1 MVCPKC
7 QAESGDAF
15 CPNCGSDLQ
24 IYRQVES
31 LQQEVSEL
39 RALLSDL
46 RSTSA
51 KNSTGP
57 AVSDIE
63 PTPPPIPLPPP
74 LPARPIQAWRESVNS
89 PAGNKD
95 TPPPCSVEVT
105 LGQRWFLGI
114 GVFVLLLAIGFF
126 LKYAFDEQWIR
137 PPVQITF
144 GLLVGIFLIGGGEIC
159 RRRKWVGLDIS
170 FAALGLGALYLSVYA
185 ANQIYRLLPD
195 GLTIF
200 VVLLVS
206 TVGLLISFLWD
217 SRVLAVLSF
226 LGGYLSPLLF
236 HSDELGNWV
245 FFGYLS
251 ALNIA
256 TTLLAYVK
264 RWSSLSWI
272 GAILSWI
279 AFQVWSSTHPTA
291 DQWGYAFCFTQ
302 LSLFL
307 YSIFPF
313 LQIRSSIG
321 GWRLTGIFI
330 ALINGWLCVWK
341 SAELLQ
347 YDKNP
352 LAIVTLAYSIVALSL
367 ALVFWRRLE
376 GAPLAAAGSYGPAV
390 TWLIAQGLI
399 YLLVTWAVI
408 LSNKWSILFWAAQ
421 VVVTYWIAA
430 KAKDRVLLNGT
441 IILGVIVTFRF
452 LFFEVDIL
460 GFSLANERFADDLFS
475 RWFIGMFVIACL
487 LAVWWLASRGLVN
500 GVHSGLARWFEI
512 IGLMS
517 LFGFLNA
524 ELERLS
530 WEWRFPVT
538 LAAFSI
544 LWTLFAASL
553 LVIGFLWKRKFY
565 RICAIVLLFVTI
577 GKVLLFDTA
586 EVSAPYRIL
595 SCAVLGGILVAL
607 SALYYR
613 FATRL
618 LSVQPDPS
626 AVRK

>member
-7 QAESGDAF
+7 QVESGDAF

-24 IYRQVES
+24 IYRQVEN

-46 RSTSA
+46 QSSSV

-63 PTPPPIPLPPP
+63 PPPPPIPLPPP

-95 TPPPCSVEVT
+95 TPPPRSAEVT

-159 RRRKWVGLDIS
+159 RRRKWAGLDIS

-195 GLTIF
+195 GLAIF

-279 AFQVWSSTHPTA
+279 AFQVWSSTHPPA

-313 LQIRSSIG
+313 LQIRSSIS

-352 LAIVTLAYSIVALSL
+352 LAIVTLAYSVVALSL
-367 ALVFWRRLE
+367 ALVFWRRSE

-408 LSNKWSILFWAAQ
+408 LSNKWTIVFWAAQ

-565 RICAIVLLFVTI
+565 RICAIVLLFITI

>member
-7 QAESGDAF
+7 QTESNAAF
-15 CPNCGSDLQ
+15 CPNCGLDLQ
-24 IYRQVES
+24 IHREVEN
-31 LQQEVSEL
+31 LQKEISEL
-39 RALLSDL
+39 RGLMSNL
-46 RSTSA
+46 RASSPL
-51 KNSTGP
+51 NSIDP
-57 AVSDIE
+57 DVPKIE
-63 PTPPPIPLPPP
+63 PTPPPVPAPPP
-74 LPARPIQAWRESVNS
+74 LPTRSIEAWRSATS
-89 PAGNKD
+89 PLGNKD
-95 TPPPCSVEVT
+95 APRSAEVT
-105 LGQRWFLGI
+105 LGQRWFLGV

-144 GLLVGIFLIGGGEIC
+144 GMLLGILLIGGGEIC
-159 RRRKWVGLDIS
+159 RRRKWAGLDIS

-185 ANQIYRLLPD
+185 ANQIYRLVPD

-200 VVLLVS
+200 VVLTIS
-206 TVGLLISFLWD
+206 AVGLLISFLWN
-217 SRVLAVLSF
+217 SRILGVLSF
-226 LGGYLSPLLF
+226 LAGYLSPLLF
-236 HSDELGNWV
+236 HSDEVGNWV

-279 AFQVWSSTHPTA
+279 AFQAWSSTHPIA
-291 DQWGYAFCFTQ
+291 DQWGCAFCFTQ
-302 LSLFL
+302 LSFFL

-313 LQIRSSIG
+313 LRLRSSID
-321 GWRLTGIFI
+321 GWRIIGIFI
-330 ALINGWLCVWK
+330 ALVNGWLCVWK

-352 LAIVTLAYSIVALSL
+352 LSIVTLAYAVVALSL
-367 ALVFWRRLE
+367 ALAFWHRSE
-376 GAPLAAAGSYGPAV
+376 DAPVAAPSSYGPAI
-390 TWLIAQGLI
+390 TWLVAQGLI
-399 YLLVTWAVI
+399 YLLLTWAVI
-408 LSNKWSILFWAAQ
+408 LSNKWTIVFWAVQLVA
-421 VVVTYWIAA
+421 TYWIAA
-430 KAKDRVLLNGT
+430 KARDRVLLNGT
-441 IILGVIVTFRF
+441 AILGVIVTFRF
-452 LFFEVDIL
+452 LFVDVDIL
-460 GFSLANERFADDLFS
+460 GSAFANQRFVDGLFS
-475 RWFIGMFVIACL
+475 RWLIGLFVVACL

-500 GVHSGLARWFEI
+500 GAHPGLARWFEI
-512 IGLMS
+512 IGLIS
-517 LFGFLNA
+517 LFGFFNA

-530 WEWRFPVT
+530 WEWRSPVT

-553 LVIGFLWKRKFY
+553 LIIGFWWKRKFY
-565 RICAIVLLFVTI
+565 RMCGILLLFITL

-595 SCAVLGGILVAL
+595 SCAVLGAILVAL

-613 FATRL
+613 FAARL
-618 LSVQPDPS
+618 LSVQPPDSS
-626 AVRK
+626 AGK

>member
-24 IYRQVES
+24 IYRQVEN
-31 LQQEVSEL
+31 LQQEASEL
-39 RALLSDL
+39 RALLRDL
-46 RSTSA
+46 RSSQA

-57 AVSDIE
+57 AVSNIE
-63 PTPPPIPLPPP
+63 PTPPPIPMPPT

-89 PAGNKD
+89 PAGEKD
-95 TPPPCSVEVT
+95 IPPPRSAEVT

-159 RRRKWVGLDIS
+159 HRRKWAGLDIS

-236 HSDELGNWV
+236 HSNELGNWV

-291 DQWGYAFCFTQ
+291 DQWEYAFCFTQ

-313 LQIRSSIG
+313 LRIRSSIG

-352 LAIVTLAYSIVALSL
+352 LAIVTLAYSVVALSL
-367 ALVFWRRLE
+367 ALVFWRRSE

-408 LSNKWSILFWAAQ
+408 LSNKWTILFWAAQ

-460 GFSLANERFADDLFS
+460 GFSLANERFVDDLFS

-500 GVHSGLARWFEI
+500 GIHSGLARWFEI

-544 LWTLFAASL
+544 LWTLFATSL

-565 RICAIVLLFVTI
+565 RICAIVLLFITI

-618 LSVQPDPS
+618 LVQPNPS
-626 AVRK
+626 TVRK

>member
-7 QAESGDAF
+7 QAESSDAF

-24 IYRQVES
+24 IHREVET
-31 LQQEVSEL
+31 LQKEISQL
-39 RALLSDL
+39 RGLLNDL
-46 RSTSA
+46 RSSSIQ
-51 KNSTGP
+51 NSVRP
-57 AVSDIE
+57 EVRKLE
-63 PTPPPIPLPPP
+63 PTPPPLPTRSVQA
-74 LPARPIQAWRESVNS
+74 LPESVAS
-89 PAGNKD
+89 PAGN
-95 TPPPCSVEVT
+95 TPPSRSAEVT

-159 RRRKWVGLDIS
+159 RRRKWAGLDIG

-195 GLTIF
+195 GLTMF

-256 TTLLAYVK
+256 TALLAYLK
-264 RWSSLSWI
+264 RWPSLSSL
-272 GAILSWI
+272 GAVLSWT
-279 AFQVWSSTHPTA
+279 AFQVWSSTHATA

-313 LQIRSSIG
+313 LRIHSSTG
-321 GWRLTGIFI
+321 GWRFTLIFI
-330 ALINGWLCVWK
+330 ALSNGWLCVWK
-341 SAELLQ
+341 SAELLH

-352 LAIVTLAYSIVALSL
+352 LSIVTLAYSIVALSL
-367 ALVFWRRLE
+367 ALVFWRRSEGVPL
-376 GAPLAAAGSYGPAV
+376 GAPSSGGPAV

-408 LSNKWSILFWAAQ
+408 LSSRWTILFWAAQ
-421 VVVTYWIAA
+421 VVATYWIAA
-430 KAKDRVLLNGT
+430 KGKDRVLLNGT
-441 IILGVIVTFRF
+441 IILGLIVTFRF
-452 LFFEVDIL
+452 LFVDVDIL
-460 GFSLANERFADDLFS
+460 GSSLADQRFADDLFF
-475 RWFIGMFVIACL
+475 RWFIGSFVIACFL
-487 LAVWWLASRGLVN
+487 VVWWLASHGMVS
-500 GVHSGLARWFEI
+500 GVHPRVARWFEI
-512 IGLMS
+512 IGLIS
-517 LFGFLNA
+517 LFGFFNT
-524 ELERLS
+524 ELARLS

-553 LVIGFLWKRKFY
+553 LVIGFLWNRKFY
-565 RICAIVLLFVTI
+565 RMCAIVLLFITI

-613 FATRL
+613 FAARL

>member
-500 GVHSGLARWFEI
+500 GVHSGVARWFEI

>member
-272 GAILSWI
+272 GVILSWI

-500 GVHSGLARWFEI
+500 GVHSGVARWFEI

>member
-24 IYRQVES
+24 IYRQVEN

-46 RSTSA
+46 RSSQA

-57 AVSDIE
+57 AVSNIE

-95 TPPPCSVEVT
+95 TPPPRSAEVT

-159 RRRKWVGLDIS
+159 HRRKWAGLDIS

-256 TTLLAYVK
+256 TTLLACVK

-313 LQIRSSIG
+313 LQIRSSIS

-352 LAIVTLAYSIVALSL
+352 LAIVTLAYSVVALSL
-367 ALVFWRRLE
+367 ALVFWRRSE

-408 LSNKWSILFWAAQ
+408 LSNKWTIVFWAAQ

-460 GFSLANERFADDLFS
+460 GFSLANERFVDDLFS

-500 GVHSGLARWFEI
+500 GAHSGLARWFEI

-565 RICAIVLLFVTI
+565 RICAIVLLFITI

-618 LSVQPDPS
+618 LVQPDPS
-626 AVRK
+626 TVRK

>member
-24 IYRQVES
+24 IYRQVEN

-46 RSTSA
+46 RSSQA

-57 AVSDIE
+57 AVSNIE
-63 PTPPPIPLPPP
+63 PTPPPIPMPPT

-89 PAGNKD
+89 PAGEKD
-95 TPPPCSVEVT
+95 IPPPRSAEVT

-159 RRRKWVGLDIS
+159 HRRKWAGLDIS

-236 HSDELGNWV
+236 HSNELGNWV

-291 DQWGYAFCFTQ
+291 DQWEYAFCFTQ

-313 LQIRSSIG
+313 LRIRSSIG

-352 LAIVTLAYSIVALSL
+352 LAIVTLAYSVVALSL
-367 ALVFWRRLE
+367 ALVFWRRSE

-408 LSNKWSILFWAAQ
+408 LSNKWTILFWAAQ

-460 GFSLANERFADDLFS
+460 GFSLANERFVDDLFS

-500 GVHSGLARWFEI
+500 GAHSGLARWFEI

-565 RICAIVLLFVTI
+565 RICAIVLLFITI

-618 LSVQPDPS
+618 LVQPDPS
-626 AVRK
+626 IVRK

>member
-15 CPNCGSDLQ
+15 CPNCGLDLQ
-24 IYRQVES
+24 IHRQVEN
-31 LQQEVSEL
+31 LQKEISQL
-39 RALLSDL
+39 RGILSDL
-46 RSTSA
+46 RSSLIQ
-51 KNSTGP
+51 NSVRP
-57 AVSDIE
+57 DVPKLE
-63 PTPPPIPLPPP
+63 PTPPPLPTRSVQA
-74 LPARPIQAWRESVNS
+74 LPESVGS
-89 PAGNKD
+89 PAGN
-95 TPPPCSVEVT
+95 TPPSRSAEVT

-159 RRRKWVGLDIS
+159 RRRKWAGLDIS

-185 ANQIYRLLPD
+185 ANQVYRLLPD

-256 TTLLAYVK
+256 TALLAYVK
-264 RWSSLSWI
+264 RWSSLSSI
-272 GAILSWI
+272 GAVLSWI

-313 LQIRSSIG
+313 LRIHSSTG
-321 GWRLTGIFI
+321 GWRFTLIFI
-330 ALINGWLCVWK
+330 ALFNGWLCVWK
-341 SAELLQ
+341 SAELLH

-352 LAIVTLAYSIVALSL
+352 LSIVTLAYSVVALSL
-367 ALVFWRRLE
+367 ALVFWRRSE
-376 GAPLAAAGSYGPAV
+376 GAPLAAPSSYGPGV
-390 TWLIAQGLI
+390 TWLTAQGLI
-399 YLLVTWAVI
+399 YLLMTWAVI
-408 LSNKWSILFWAAQ
+408 LSSKWTILFWAAQ
-421 VVVTYWIAA
+421 VVATYWIAA

-441 IILGVIVTFRF
+441 IILGLIVTFRF
-452 LFFEVDIL
+452 LFVDVDIL
-460 GFSLANERFADDLFS
+460 GFSSADERFVDDLFF
-475 RWFIGMFVIACL
+475 RWFIGLFVIACF
-487 LAVWWLASRGLVN
+487 LAVWWLASHGMVN
-500 GVHSGLARWFEI
+500 GVHPRLARWFEI
-512 IGLMS
+512 IGLIS
-517 LFGFLNA
+517 LFGFLNTEVA
-524 ELERLS
+524 RLS

-553 LVIGFLWKRKFY
+553 LVIGFFWKRKFY
-565 RICAIVLLFVTI
+565 RMCAIVLLFITI

>member
-7 QAESGDAF
+7 QAESGDPF

-24 IYRQVES
+24 IHREVEK
-31 LQQEVSEL
+31 LQKEISQL
-39 RALLSDL
+39 RGLLNDL
-46 RSTSA
+46 RSSLIQ
-51 KNSTGP
+51 NS
-57 AVSDIE
+57 VSPDVPKLE
-63 PTPPPIPLPPP
+63 PTPPPLPTRSVQA
-74 LPARPIQAWRESVNS
+74 LPESVAS
-89 PAGNKD
+89 PAGNS
-95 TPPPCSVEVT
+95 PPSRSAEVT

-159 RRRKWVGLDIS
+159 HRRKRGGVGIS
-170 FAALGLGALYLSVYA
+170 FASLGLGALYLSVYA

-200 VVLLVS
+200 GVLLVS
-206 TVGLLISFLWD
+206 TVGLLIFFFWD

-352 LAIVTLAYSIVALSL
+352 LAIVTLPYSIVALSPAL
-367 ALVFWRRLE
+367 AFWRRSE

-421 VVVTYWIAA
+421 VVVTYCIAA

>member
-7 QAESGDAF
+7 QTESGAAF
-15 CPNCGSDLQ
+15 CPNCGLDLQVHRQVENLQKEISELRGHLSDLQ
-24 IYRQVES
+24 SV
-31 LQQEVSEL
+31 L
-39 RALLSDL
+39 
-46 RSTSA
+46 
-51 KNSTGP
+51 NSIGP
-57 AVSDIE
+57 HVPKIE
-63 PTPPPIPLPPP
+63 PSPPP
-74 LPARPIQAWRESVNS
+74 LPAPPSLPTRSIEAWQSATP
-89 PAGNKD
+89 PAGSRD
-95 TPPPCSVEVT
+95 APRSAEVA

-144 GLLVGIFLIGGGEIC
+144 GMLLGIGLIAGGEIC
-159 RRRKWVGLDIS
+159 RRRRWAGLDIS

-195 GLTIF
+195 GLTVF
-200 VVLLVS
+200 VVLMVS
-206 TVGLLISFLWD
+206 AVGLLISFLWN
-217 SRVLAVLSF
+217 SRILGALSF
-226 LGGYLSPLLF
+226 LAGYLSPLLF
-236 HSDELGNWV
+236 HSDEVGNWV

-264 RWSSLSWI
+264 RWSSLSWF

-279 AFQVWSSTHPTA
+279 AFQVWSSTHPIP
-291 DQWGYAFCFTQ
+291 DQWGFAFCFTQ
-302 LSLFL
+302 LSFFL

-313 LQIRSSIG
+313 LRLRSSIDS
-321 GWRLTGIFI
+321 WRIIGIFI

-352 LAIVTLAYSIVALSL
+352 LSIVTLVYSVVALSV
-367 ALVFWRRLE
+367 ALLFWHRSE
-376 GAPLAAAGSYGPAV
+376 GASRVAPNSSYGPAV

-399 YLLVTWAVI
+399 YLLLTWAVI
-408 LSNKWSILFWAAQ
+408 LSNKWTILFWAAQ
-421 VVVTYWIAA
+421 LVATYWIAA
-430 KAKDRVLLNGT
+430 KARDRVLLNGT
-441 IILGVIVTFRF
+441 IILGVTVTFRF
-452 LFFEVDIL
+452 LFVDVDIL
-460 GFSLANERFADDLFS
+460 GSVFANERFVDDLFS
-475 RWFIGMFVIACL
+475 RWFIGLFVIVSL
-487 LAVWWLASRGLVN
+487 FAVWRLASRGLVN

-512 IGLMS
+512 TGLIS
-517 LFGFLNA
+517 LFGFINA

-530 WEWRFPVT
+530 WEWRSPVT

-553 LVIGFLWKRKFY
+553 LIIGFLWKRKFY
-565 RICAIVLLFVTI
+565 RLCAIVLLFITV

-595 SCAVLGGILVAL
+595 SCAVLGAILVAL

-613 FATRL
+613 FSARL
-618 LSVQPDPS
+618 LSVSPPDS
-626 AVRK
+626 SLGK

>member
-24 IYRQVES
+24 IYRQVEN
-31 LQQEVSEL
+31 LRQEVSEL
-39 RALLSDL
+39 RAFLSDL
-46 RSTSA
+46 RSS
-51 KNSTGP
+51 STGP

-63 PTPPPIPLPPP
+63 STPPPIPLPPP

-89 PAGNKD
+89 PAGSKD
-95 TPPPCSVEVT
+95 TPPPGSAEVT

-159 RRRKWVGLDIS
+159 RSRKWVGLDIS

-279 AFQVWSSTHPTA
+279 AFEVWSSTHPTA

-330 ALINGWLCVWK
+330 ALINGWLCIWK

-352 LAIVTLAYSIVALSL
+352 LAIVTVAYSVVALSL
-367 ALVFWRRLE
+367 ALVFWRRSD
-376 GAPLAAAGSYGPAV
+376 GASLTAAGSYGPAV

-408 LSNKWSILFWAAQ
+408 LSNKWTILFWAAQ

-430 KAKDRVLLNGT
+430 RAKDRVLLNGT

-500 GVHSGLARWFEI
+500 GIHSGLARWFEI

-565 RICAIVLLFVTI
+565 RICAIVLLFITI

-618 LSVQPDPS
+618 LSVPPDPS

>member
-24 IYRQVES
+24 IYRQVEN

-46 RSTSA
+46 RSSQA

-57 AVSDIE
+57 AVSNIE
-63 PTPPPIPLPPP
+63 PTPPPIPMPPT

-89 PAGNKD
+89 PAGEKD
-95 TPPPCSVEVT
+95 IPPPRSAEVT

-159 RRRKWVGLDIS
+159 HRRKWAGLDIS

-236 HSDELGNWV
+236 HSNELGNWV

-291 DQWGYAFCFTQ
+291 DQWEYAFCFTQ

-313 LQIRSSIG
+313 LRIRSSIG
-321 GWRLTGIFI
+321 GWRLTGIFV

-352 LAIVTLAYSIVALSL
+352 LAIVTLAYSVVALSL
-367 ALVFWRRLE
+367 ALVFWRRSE

-408 LSNKWSILFWAAQ
+408 LSNKWTILFWAAQ

-460 GFSLANERFADDLFS
+460 GFSLANERFVDDLFS

-500 GVHSGLARWFEI
+500 GAHSGLARWFEI

-565 RICAIVLLFVTI
+565 RICAIVLLFITI

-618 LSVQPDPS
+618 LVQPDPS
-626 AVRK
+626 TVRK

>member
-24 IYRQVES
+24 IYRQVEN

-46 RSTSA
+46 RSSQA

-57 AVSDIE
+57 AVSNIE
-63 PTPPPIPLPPP
+63 PTPPPIPMPPT

-89 PAGNKD
+89 PAGEKD
-95 TPPPCSVEVT
+95 IPPPRSAEVT

-159 RRRKWVGLDIS
+159 HRRKWAGLDIS

-236 HSDELGNWV
+236 HSNELGNWV

-291 DQWGYAFCFTQ
+291 DQWEYAFCFTQ

-313 LQIRSSIG
+313 LRIRSSIG

-352 LAIVTLAYSIVALSL
+352 LAIVTLAYSVVALSL
-367 ALVFWRRLE
+367 ALVFWRRSE

-408 LSNKWSILFWAAQ
+408 LSNKWTILFWAAQ

-460 GFSLANERFADDLFS
+460 GFSLANERFVDDLFS

-500 GVHSGLARWFEI
+500 GAHSGLARWFEI

-565 RICAIVLLFVTI
+565 RICAIVLLFITI

-618 LSVQPDPS
+618 LVQPDPS
-626 AVRK
+626 TVRK

>member
-24 IYRQVES
+24 IYRQVEN

-46 RSTSA
+46 RSSQA

-57 AVSDIE
+57 AVSNIE
-63 PTPPPIPLPPP
+63 PTPPPIPMPPT

-89 PAGNKD
+89 PAGEKD
-95 TPPPCSVEVT
+95 IPPPRSAEVT

-159 RRRKWVGLDIS
+159 HRRKWAGLDIS

-236 HSDELGNWV
+236 HSNELGNWV

-291 DQWGYAFCFTQ
+291 DQWEYAFCFTQ

-313 LQIRSSIG
+313 LRIRSSIG

-352 LAIVTLAYSIVALSL
+352 LAIVTLAYSVVALSL
-367 ALVFWRRLE
+367 ALVFWRRSE

-408 LSNKWSILFWAAQ
+408 LSNKWTILFWAAQ

-430 KAKDRVLLNGT
+430 KAKDRILLNGT

-460 GFSLANERFADDLFS
+460 GFSLANERFVDDLFS

-500 GVHSGLARWFEI
+500 GAHSGLARWFEI

-565 RICAIVLLFVTI
+565 RICAIVLLFITI

-618 LSVQPDPS
+618 LVQPDPS
-626 AVRK
+626 TVRK

>member
-1 MVCPKC
+1 
-7 QAESGDAF
+7 
-15 CPNCGSDLQ
+15 
-24 IYRQVES
+24 
-31 LQQEVSEL
+31 
-39 RALLSDL
+39 
-46 RSTSA
+46 
-51 KNSTGP
+51 
-57 AVSDIE
+57 
-63 PTPPPIPLPPP
+63 
-74 LPARPIQAWRESVNS
+74 
-89 PAGNKD
+89 
-95 TPPPCSVEVT
+95 
-105 LGQRWFLGI
+105 
-114 GVFVLLLAIGFF
+114 VFVLLLAIGFF

-159 RRRKWVGLDIS
+159 HRRKWAGLDIS
-170 FAALGLGALYLSVYA
+170 FAALGLGALYLFVYA
-185 ANQIYRLLPD
+185 ANQIYLLLPD
-195 GLTIF
+195 WLTIF

-236 HSDELGNWV
+236 HSNELGNWV

-291 DQWGYAFCFTQ
+291 DQWEYAFCFTQ

-313 LQIRSSIG
+313 LRIRSSIG

-352 LAIVTLAYSIVALSL
+352 LAIVTLAYSVVALSL
-367 ALVFWRRLE
+367 ALVFWRRSE

-408 LSNKWSILFWAAQ
+408 LSNKWTILFWAAQ

-460 GFSLANERFADDLFS
+460 GFSLANERFVDDLFS

-500 GVHSGLARWFEI
+500 GAHSGLARWFEI

-565 RICAIVLLFVTI
+565 RICAIVLLFITI

-618 LSVQPDPS
+618 LVQPDPS

>member
-7 QAESGDAF
+7 QVESGDAF

-24 IYRQVES
+24 IYRQVEN

-46 RSTSA
+46 RSSSV

-89 PAGNKD
+89 PAGEKD
-95 TPPPCSVEVT
+95 IPSPRSAEVT

-159 RRRKWVGLDIS
+159 HRRKWAGLDIS

-313 LQIRSSIG
+313 LQIRSSIS

-352 LAIVTLAYSIVALSL
+352 LAIVTLAYSVVALSL
-367 ALVFWRRLE
+367 ALVFWRRSE

-408 LSNKWSILFWAAQ
+408 LSNKWTIVFWAAQ

-452 LFFEVDIL
+452 LFFEADIL

-524 ELERLS
+524 EFERLS

-565 RICAIVLLFVTI
+565 RICAIVLLFITI

-618 LSVQPDPS
+618 LVQPDPS
-626 AVRK
+626 TVRK

>member
-24 IYRQVES
+24 IHREVEK
-31 LQQEVSEL
+31 LQKEISQL
-39 RALLSDL
+39 RGILSDL
-46 RSTSA
+46 RSSLIQ
-51 KNSTGP
+51 NSVRP
-57 AVSDIE
+57 DVPKLE
-63 PTPPPIPLPPP
+63 PTPPPLPTRSVQA
-74 LPARPIQAWRESVNS
+74 LPESVGS
-89 PAGNKD
+89 PAGN
-95 TPPPCSVEVT
+95 TQLSRSAEVT

-159 RRRKWVGLDIS
+159 RRRKWAGLDIS

-185 ANQIYRLLPD
+185 ANQVYRLLPD

-256 TTLLAYVK
+256 TALLAYVK
-264 RWSSLSWI
+264 RWSSLSSI
-272 GAILSWI
+272 GAVLSWI

-313 LQIRSSIG
+313 LRIHSSTG
-321 GWRLTGIFI
+321 GWRFTLIFI
-330 ALINGWLCVWK
+330 ALFNGWLCVWK
-341 SAELLQ
+341 SAELLH

-352 LAIVTLAYSIVALSL
+352 LSIVTLAYSVVALSL
-367 ALVFWRRLE
+367 ALVFWRRSE
-376 GAPLAAAGSYGPAV
+376 GAPLAAPSSYGPGV
-390 TWLIAQGLI
+390 TWLTAQGLI
-399 YLLVTWAVI
+399 YLLMTWAVI
-408 LSNKWSILFWAAQ
+408 LSSKWTILFWAAQ
-421 VVVTYWIAA
+421 VVATYWIAA

-441 IILGVIVTFRF
+441 IILGLIVTFRF
-452 LFFEVDIL
+452 LFVDVDIL
-460 GFSLANERFADDLFS
+460 GFSSADERFVDDLFF
-475 RWFIGMFVIACL
+475 RWFIGLFVIACF
-487 LAVWWLASRGLVN
+487 LAVWWLASHGMVN
-500 GVHSGLARWFEI
+500 GVHPRLARWFEI
-512 IGLMS
+512 IGLIS
-517 LFGFLNA
+517 LFGFLNT
-524 ELERLS
+524 ELARLS

-553 LVIGFLWKRKFY
+553 LVIGFFWKRKFY
-565 RICAIVLLFVTI
+565 RMCAIVLLFITI

>member
-24 IYRQVES
+24 IHREVEK
-31 LQQEVSEL
+31 LQKEISQL
-39 RALLSDL
+39 RGLLNDL
-46 RSTSA
+46 RSSLIQ
-51 KNSTGP
+51 NPRRPTGP
-57 AVSDIE
+57 KPQ
-63 PTPPPIPLPPP
+63 PTPPPLPTRSVQA
-74 LPARPIQAWRESVNS
+74 LPESVAS
-89 PAGNKD
+89 PAGD

-236 HSDELGNWV
+236 HSDELGNAV

-272 GAILSWI
+272 GVILSWI

-313 LQIRSSIG
+313 LRIHSSTG
-321 GWRLTGIFI
+321 GWRFTLIFI
-330 ALINGWLCVWK
+330 ALFNGWLCVWK
-341 SAELLQ
+341 SAELLH

-352 LAIVTLAYSIVALSL
+352 LSIVTLAYSVVALSL
-367 ALVFWRRLE
+367 ALVFWRRSG
-376 GAPLAAAGSYGPAV
+376 GAPLAAPSSCGPAV

-408 LSNKWSILFWAAQ
+408 LSSKWTILFWAAQ
-421 VVVTYWIAA
+421 VIATYWIAA
-430 KAKDRVLLNGT
+430 KAKDRVLLNGA
-441 IILGVIVTFRF
+441 IILGLIVTFRF
-452 LFFEVDIL
+452 LFVDVDIL
-460 GFSLANERFADDLFS
+460 GSSLADQRFADDLFF
-475 RWFIGMFVIACL
+475 RWFIR
-487 LAVWWLASRGLVN
+487 SEE
-500 GVHSGLARWFEI
+500 HTS
-512 IGLMS
+512 
-517 LFGFLNA
+517 
-524 ELERLS
+524 ELPS
-530 WEWRFPVT
+530 
-538 LAAFSI
+538 
-544 LWTLFAASL
+544 
-553 LVIGFLWKRKFY
+553 
-565 RICAIVLLFVTI
+565 
-577 GKVLLFDTA
+577 
-586 EVSAPYRIL
+586 PYDL
-595 SCAVLGGILVAL
+595 
-607 SALYYR
+607 
-613 FATRL
+613 
-618 LSVQPDPS
+618 
-626 AVRK
+626 

>member
-1 MVCPKC
+1 
-7 QAESGDAF
+7 
-15 CPNCGSDLQ
+15 
-24 IYRQVES
+24 
-31 LQQEVSEL
+31 
-39 RALLSDL
+39 
-46 RSTSA
+46 
-51 KNSTGP
+51 
-57 AVSDIE
+57 
-63 PTPPPIPLPPP
+63 
-74 LPARPIQAWRESVNS
+74 
-89 PAGNKD
+89 
-95 TPPPCSVEVT
+95 
-105 LGQRWFLGI
+105 
-114 GVFVLLLAIGFF
+114 VFVLLLAIGFF

-159 RRRKWVGLDIS
+159 RRRKWAGLDIG

-256 TTLLAYVK
+256 TALLAYLK
-264 RWSSLSWI
+264 RWPSLSSL
-272 GAILSWI
+272 GAVLSWT
-279 AFQVWSSTHPTA
+279 AFQVWSSTHATA

-313 LQIRSSIG
+313 LRIHSSTG
-321 GWRLTGIFI
+321 GWRFTLIFI
-330 ALINGWLCVWK
+330 ALSNGWLCVWK
-341 SAELLQ
+341 SAELLH

-352 LAIVTLAYSIVALSL
+352 LSIVTLAYSIVALSL
-367 ALVFWRRLE
+367 ALVFWRRSE
-376 GAPLAAAGSYGPAV
+376 GAPLAAPSSGGPAV

-408 LSNKWSILFWAAQ
+408 LSSRWTILFWAAQ
-421 VVVTYWIAA
+421 VVATYWIAA
-430 KAKDRVLLNGT
+430 KGKDRVLLNGT
-441 IILGVIVTFRF
+441 IILGLIVTFRF
-452 LFFEVDIL
+452 LFVDVDIL
-460 GFSLANERFADDLFS
+460 GSSLADQRFADGLFF
-475 RWFIGMFVIACL
+475 RWFIGWFVIACF
-487 LAVWWLASRGLVN
+487 LAVWWLASHGMVN
-500 GVHSGLARWFEI
+500 GVHPRVARWFEI
-512 IGLMS
+512 IGLIS
-517 LFGFLNA
+517 LFGFFNT
-524 ELERLS
+524 ELARLS

-553 LVIGFLWKRKFY
+553 LVIGFLWNRKFY
-565 RICAIVLLFVTI
+565 RMCAIVLLFITI

-595 SCAVLGGILVAL
+595 SCAVLGCILVAL

-618 LSVQPDPS
+618 LSVQSDSS

>member
-24 IYRQVES
+24 IYRQVEN

-46 RSTSA
+46 RSSQA

-57 AVSDIE
+57 AVSNIE
-63 PTPPPIPLPPP
+63 PTPPPIPMPPT

-89 PAGNKD
+89 PAGEKD
-95 TPPPCSVEVT
+95 IPPPRSAEVT

-159 RRRKWVGLDIS
+159 HRRKWAGLDIS

-236 HSDELGNWV
+236 HSNELGNWV

-291 DQWGYAFCFTQ
+291 DQWEYAFCFTQ

-313 LQIRSSIG
+313 LRIRSSIG

-352 LAIVTLAYSIVALSL
+352 LAIVTLAYSVVALSL
-367 ALVFWRRLE
+367 ALVFWRRSE

-408 LSNKWSILFWAAQ
+408 LSNKWTILFWAAQ

-460 GFSLANERFADDLFS
+460 GFSLANERFVDDLFS

-500 GVHSGLARWFEI
+500 GAHSGLARWFEI

-544 LWTLFAASL
+544 LWTLFATSL

-565 RICAIVLLFVTI
+565 RICAIVLLFITI

-618 LSVQPDPS
+618 LVQPDPS
-626 AVRK
+626 IVRK

>member
-1 MVCPKC
+1 MVCRKC

-74 LPARPIQAWRESVNS
+74 LPARPIQACRESVNS

-159 RRRKWVGLDIS
+159 HRRKWAGLDIS

-352 LAIVTLAYSIVALSL
+352 LAIVTLAYSIVALSPAL
-367 ALVFWRRLE
+367 AFWRRLE

-408 LSNKWSILFWAAQ
+408 LSDKWYLP
-421 VVVTYWIAA
+421 
-430 KAKDRVLLNGT
+430 
-441 IILGVIVTFRF
+441 FRPGY
-452 LFFEVDIL
+452 V
-460 GFSLANERFADDLFS
+460 G
-475 RWFIGMFVIACL
+475 
-487 LAVWWLASRGLVN
+487 
-500 GVHSGLARWFEI
+500 
-512 IGLMS
+512 
-517 LFGFLNA
+517 
-524 ELERLS
+524 
-530 WEWRFPVT
+530 
-538 LAAFSI
+538 
-544 LWTLFAASL
+544 
-553 LVIGFLWKRKFY
+553 
-565 RICAIVLLFVTI
+565 
-577 GKVLLFDTA
+577 
-586 EVSAPYRIL
+586 
-595 SCAVLGGILVAL
+595 
-607 SALYYR
+607 
-613 FATRL
+613 
-618 LSVQPDPS
+618 
-626 AVRK
+626 

>member
-7 QAESGDAF
+7 QTESSAAF
-15 CPNCGSDLQ
+15 CPNCGLDLQ
-24 IYRQVES
+24 IHREVEN
-31 LQQEVSEL
+31 LQKEMSEL
-39 RALLSDL
+39 RELLNDL
-46 RSTSA
+46 RSHPTLASI
-51 KNSTGP
+51 GP
-57 AVSDIE
+57 KVSKAE
-63 PTPPPIPLPPP
+63 PTPPPVPVPPP
-74 LPARPIQAWRESVNS
+74 LPIRSVEAWQSAIS
-89 PAGNKD
+89 PGGSKD
-95 TPPPCSVEVT
+95 ASRSAEVT

-114 GVFVLLLAIGFF
+114 GVFILLLAIGFF

-144 GLLVGIFLIGGGEIC
+144 GMLLGIVLIGGGENC
-159 RRRKWVGLDIS
+159 RRRRWAGLDIS

-195 GLTIF
+195 ALTIL
-200 VVLLVS
+200 VVLMVS
-206 TVGLLISFLWD
+206 AVGLLISFLWN
-217 SRVLAVLSF
+217 SRILGALSF
-226 LGGYLSPLLF
+226 LAGYLSPLLF
-236 HSDELGNWV
+236 HSDEVGNWV

-256 TTLLAYVK
+256 TALLAYVK

-272 GAILSWI
+272 GAILSWV
-279 AFQVWSSTHPTA
+279 AFQVWSSTHPTP
-291 DQWGYAFCFTQ
+291 DEWGFAFCFTQ
-302 LSLFL
+302 LSFFL

-313 LQIRSSIG
+313 LRLRSSID
-321 GWRLTGIFI
+321 GWRIIGIFI
-330 ALINGWLCVWK
+330 ALVNGWLCVWK

-352 LAIVTLAYSIVALSL
+352 LSIVTLVYSVVALLL
-367 ALVFWRRLE
+367 ALVFWHRSE
-376 GAPLAAAGSYGPAV
+376 GVPSIAPRSYGPAV

-399 YLLVTWAVI
+399 YLLLTWAVI

-421 VVVTYWIAA
+421 LVATYWIAA
-430 KAKDRVLLNGT
+430 KAKDRVLLKGT
-441 IILGVIVTFRF
+441 IVLGLIVTFRF
-452 LFFEVDIL
+452 LFVDVDVL
-460 GFSLANERFADDLFS
+460 GFAFANEHFGDGLFS
-475 RWFIGMFVIACL
+475 RWLIGLFVIACL

-500 GVHSGLARWFEI
+500 GVHSGLARWFEVV
-512 IGLMS
+512 GLIS
-517 LFGFLNA
+517 LFGFLNG

-530 WEWRFPVT
+530 WEWHSPVT

-553 LVIGFLWKRKFY
+553 LIIGFLWKRKFY
-565 RICAIVLLFVTI
+565 RMCAIVLLFVTV

-595 SCAVLGGILVAL
+595 SCAVLGAILIAL

-613 FATRL
+613 FAARL
-618 LSVQPDPS
+618 LSVQPS
-626 AVRK
+626 NSSVGK

>member
-352 LAIVTLAYSIVALSL
+352 LAIVTLAYSIVALSPVL
-367 ALVFWRRLE
+367 AFWRRSE

>member
-7 QAESGDAF
+7 QAESGDVF

-24 IYRQVES
+24 IHREVES
-31 LQQEVSEL
+31 LQKEISQL
-39 RALLSDL
+39 RGLLNDL
-46 RSTSA
+46 QSSLIQ
-51 KNSTGP
+51 NSVRP
-57 AVSDIE
+57 DVPKLE
-63 PTPPPIPLPPP
+63 PTPPPLPP
-74 LPARPIQAWRESVNS
+74 RSVQTLSASVAS
-89 PAGNKD
+89 PAGN
-95 TPPPCSVEVT
+95 TPRSAEVT

-144 GLLVGIFLIGGGEIC
+144 GLLVGIFLIAGGEIC
-159 RRRKWVGLDIS
+159 RRRKWAGLDIG

-185 ANQIYRLLPD
+185 ANQIYGLLPD
-195 GLTIF
+195 GLTML
-200 VVLLVS
+200 VVLLIS
-206 TVGLLISFLWD
+206 AVGLLLSFLWD

-256 TTLLAYVK
+256 TALLAYVK
-264 RWSSLSWI
+264 RWPSLSSI
-272 GAILSWI
+272 GAVLSWI
-279 AFQVWSSTHPTA
+279 AFQSSSHATA

-313 LQIRSSIG
+313 LRIHSSTG
-321 GWRLTGIFI
+321 GWRFTLILV
-330 ALINGWLCVWK
+330 ALSNGWLCVWK
-341 SAELLQ
+341 SGELLH
-347 YDKNP
+347 YDKNQ
-352 LAIVTLAYSIVALSL
+352 LSIVTLAYSAIALSL
-367 ALVFWRRLE
+367 ALVFWRRSE
-376 GAPLAAAGSYGPAV
+376 GALLAAPRSGALAV

-408 LSNKWSILFWAAQ
+408 LSSRWTILFWAGQ
-421 VVVTYWIAA
+421 VVATYWIAA
-430 KAKDRVLLNGT
+430 KAKDRTLLNGT
-441 IILGVIVTFRF
+441 IVLGLIVTFRF
-452 LFFEVDIL
+452 LFVDVDIL
-460 GFSLANERFADDLFS
+460 GSSLTDQRFADDLFF
-475 RWFIGMFVIACL
+475 RWFIGLFVIACF
-487 LAVWWLASRGLVN
+487 LAVWCLASRGMVN
-500 GVHSGLARWFEI
+500 GVHPRVARWFEI
-512 IGLMS
+512 IGLIS
-517 LFGFLNA
+517 LFGFFNT
-524 ELERLS
+524 ELARLS

-544 LWTLFAASL
+544 LWTFFAATL
-553 LVIGFLWKRKFY
+553 LVVGFLWNRKFY
-565 RICAIVLLFVTI
+565 RMCAIALLFITI
-577 GKVLLFDTA
+577 GKVLIFDTA

-595 SCAVLGGILVAL
+595 SCAVLGCILVAL

-613 FATRL
+613 FAARL
-618 LSVQPDPS
+618 LAVQPDS
-626 AVRK
+626 SVLRK

>member
-1 MVCPKC
+1 MP
-7 QAESGDAF
+7 
-15 CPNCGSDLQ
+15 
-24 IYRQVES
+24 
-31 LQQEVSEL
+31 
-39 RALLSDL
+39 
-46 RSTSA
+46 
-51 KNSTGP
+51 
-57 AVSDIE
+57 
-63 PTPPPIPLPPP
+63 PT

-89 PAGNKD
+89 PAGEKD
-95 TPPPCSVEVT
+95 IPPPRSAEVT

-159 RRRKWVGLDIS
+159 HRRKWAGLDIS

-279 AFQVWSSTHPTA
+279 AFEVWSSTHPTA

-313 LQIRSSIG
+313 LRIRSSIG

-330 ALINGWLCVWK
+330 ALINGWLCIWK

-352 LAIVTLAYSIVALSL
+352 LAIVSVAYSVVALSL
-367 ALVFWRRLE
+367 ALLFLRRSD
-376 GAPLAAAGSYGPAV
+376 GASLAAAGSHGPAV

-408 LSNKWSILFWAAQ
+408 LSEKWTILFWAAQ

-452 LFFEVDIL
+452 LFFEFDIL

-500 GVHSGLARWFEI
+500 GAHSGLARWFEI

-565 RICAIVLLFVTI
+565 RICAIVLLFITI

-618 LSVQPDPS
+618 LSVQPDPA

>member
-7 QAESGDAF
+7 QTESAAAF
-15 CPNCGSDLQ
+15 CPNCGLDLQ
-24 IYRQVES
+24 IHRQVEN
-31 LQQEVSEL
+31 LQKEISEL
-39 RALLSDL
+39 RKLLTDL
-46 RSTSA
+46 RSSLTVGSLRSNVP
-51 KNSTGP
+51 KTG
-57 AVSDIE
+57 
-63 PTPPPIPLPPP
+63 PTPPPLPLPPP
-74 LPARPIQAWRESVNS
+74 LPIRSTQARRESVI
-89 PAGNKD
+89 PARGKHK
-95 TPPPCSVEVT
+95 TTQPRSAELA

-144 GLLVGIFLIGGGEIC
+144 GLLVGIFLIVGGEVC
-159 RRRKWVGLDIS
+159 RRRYWSGLDIS
-170 FAALGLGALYLSVYA
+170 FAALGLGTLYLSIYA

-206 TVGLLISFLWD
+206 TVGLLISFLWN
-217 SRVLAVLSF
+217 SPVLAVLSF

-236 HSDELGNWV
+236 HSDEVGNWV

-251 ALNIA
+251 ALNFA
-256 TTLLAYVK
+256 TALLAYVK

-279 AFQVWSSTHPTA
+279 AFQVWSSTHA
-291 DQWGYAFCFTQ
+291 DQWGYAFCFTH
-302 LSLFL
+302 LSFFL

-313 LQIRSSIG
+313 FRFRSPVAS
-321 GWRLTGIFI
+321 WRLTGIFI
-330 ALINGWLCVWK
+330 AVINGWLCVWK

-347 YDKNP
+347 YEKNP
-352 LAIVTLAYSIVALSL
+352 LSVVTLVYAVAALSL
-367 ALVFWRRLE
+367 ALVFWRRS
-376 GAPLAAAGSYGPAV
+376 SYGPAV

-399 YLLVTWAVI
+399 YLLLTWAVI
-408 LSNKWSILFWAAQ
+408 LSDKWTILFWAAQ
-421 VVVTYWIAA
+421 TVAAYWIAA
-430 KAKDRVLLNGT
+430 KAKDRVLLSGT
-441 IILGVIVTFRF
+441 IILGIIVTFRF
-452 LFFEVDIL
+452 LFIDVDLL
-460 GFSLANERFADDLFS
+460 GFSLANERFADNLFS
-475 RWFIGMFVIACL
+475 RWVVGFSVVTCL
-487 LAVWWLASRGLVN
+487 LIVWQLAVRGIVN
-500 GVHSGLARWFEI
+500 GVHAGLARWFEI
-512 IGLMS
+512 IGLIS

-524 ELERLS
+524 ELERFT

-553 LVIGFLWKRKFY
+553 LVIGFFWKRKFY
-565 RICAIVLLFVTI
+565 RMCAIVLLFITI
-577 GKVLLFDTA
+577 GKVLIFDTA

-613 FATRL
+613 FAARL
-618 LSVQPDPS
+618 FSAQPADSS

>member
-24 IYRQVES
+24 IYRQVEN

-46 RSTSA
+46 RSSQA

-57 AVSDIE
+57 AVSNIE

-95 TPPPCSVEVT
+95 TPPPRSAEVT

-159 RRRKWVGLDIS
+159 HRRKWAGLDIS

-256 TTLLAYVK
+256 TTLLACVK

-313 LQIRSSIG
+313 LQIRSSIS

-352 LAIVTLAYSIVALSL
+352 LAIVTLAYSVVALSL
-367 ALVFWRRLE
+367 ALVFWRRSE

-408 LSNKWSILFWAAQ
+408 LSNKWTILFWAAQ

-460 GFSLANERFADDLFS
+460 GFSLANERFVDDLFS

-500 GVHSGLARWFEI
+500 GAHSGLARWFEI

-565 RICAIVLLFVTI
+565 RICAIVLLFITI

-618 LSVQPDPS
+618 LVQPDPS
-626 AVRK
+626 TVRK

>member
-7 QAESGDAF
+7 QTESGDPF
-15 CPNCGSDLQ
+15 CPNCGLDLQ
-24 IYRQVES
+24 IHRQVEN
-31 LQQEVSEL
+31 LQKEITQL
-39 RALLSDL
+39 RGQLSDL
-46 RSTSA
+46 RSNLVQNSA
-51 KNSTGP
+51 RLDAPKL
-57 AVSDIE
+57 AA
-63 PTPPPIPLPPP
+63 TPPPVPMPPP
-74 LPARPIQAWRESVNS
+74 LPSQPVRALSASVAS
-89 PAGNKD
+89 PAGK
-95 TPPPCSVEVT
+95 TPPSRSAEVT
-105 LGQRWFLGI
+105 VGQRWFLGI

-144 GLLVGIFLIGGGEIC
+144 GMLVGIFLIGGGEIC
-159 RRRKWVGLDIS
+159 RRRKWAGLDIS

-206 TVGLLISFLWD
+206 AVGLLISFLWD

-251 ALNIA
+251 ALNVA
-256 TTLLAYVK
+256 TALLAYVK
-264 RWSSLSWI
+264 RWSSLSSI
-272 GAILSWI
+272 GAVLSWV

-291 DQWGYAFCFTQ
+291 DQWGYALCFTQ
-302 LSLFL
+302 LSFFL

-313 LQIRSSIG
+313 VRIYSSAG
-321 GWRLTGIFI
+321 GWRYTVIFI
-330 ALINGWLCVWK
+330 ALFNGWLCVWK
-341 SAELLQ
+341 SAELLH

-352 LAIVTLAYSIVALSL
+352 WSILTLAYSVVALSL
-367 ALVFWRRLE
+367 ALVSWRRSE
-376 GAPLAAAGSYGPAV
+376 GVRLAAHSSYGPAV
-390 TWLIAQGLI
+390 TWLITQGLI

-408 LSNKWSILFWAAQ
+408 LSTKWTILFWAAQ
-421 VVVTYWIAA
+421 LVATYWIAA

-441 IILGVIVTFRF
+441 IILGLVVTFRF
-452 LFFEVDIL
+452 LFVDIDIL
-460 GFSLANERFADDLFS
+460 GFSLANQRFVDDLFF
-475 RWFIGMFVIACL
+475 RWFIGSFVIACL
-487 LAVWWLASRGLVN
+487 LAVWWLASHGVVN
-500 GVHSGLARWFEI
+500 GVHPHLARWFEI
-512 IGLMS
+512 IGLIS
-517 LFGFLNA
+517 LFGFLNT
-524 ELERLS
+524 ELARLS
-530 WEWRFPVT
+530 WDWRFSVT

-544 LWTLFAASL
+544 LWTLFAAAL
-553 LVIGFLWKRKFY
+553 LVIGFFWKRKFY
-565 RICAIVLLFVTI
+565 RMCAIVLLFITV

-595 SCAVLGGILVAL
+595 SCAVLGGILIAL

-618 LSVQPDPS
+618 FSLPPDSS
-626 AVRK
+626 AARK

>member
-7 QAESGDAF
+7 QTESGAAF
-15 CPNCGSDLQ
+15 CPNCGLDLQ
-24 IYRQVES
+24 IHRQVES
-31 LQQEVSEL
+31 LQKEMSEFREL
-39 RALLSDL
+39 FSDL
-46 RSTSA
+46 RSRSA
-51 KNSTGP
+51 RSSIAPSVPK
-57 AVSDIE
+57 AE
-63 PTPPPIPLPPP
+63 PTPPPLPVPP
-74 LPARPIQAWRESVNS
+74 SLPIRSIEAWQSV
-89 PAGNKD
+89 PAPVGGKD
-95 TPPPCSVEVT
+95 APRSAEVT

-144 GLLVGIFLIGGGEIC
+144 GMLLGIVLIGGGEIC
-159 RRRKWVGLDIS
+159 RRRNWTGLDIS
-170 FAALGLGALYLSVYA
+170 FAALGLGTLYLSVYA

-195 GLTIF
+195 ALTVL
-200 VVLLVS
+200 VVLMVS
-206 TVGLLISFLWD
+206 AVGLLISFLWN
-217 SRVLAVLSF
+217 SRILGALSF
-226 LGGYLSPLLF
+226 LAGYLSPLLF
-236 HSDELGNWV
+236 HSDEIGNWV

-279 AFQVWSSTHPTA
+279 AFQVWSSTHPTP
-291 DQWGYAFCFTQ
+291 DQWWFAFCFTQ
-302 LSLFL
+302 LSFFL

-313 LQIRSSIG
+313 LGLRSSIDG
-321 GWRLTGIFI
+321 GRIIGILI
-330 ALINGWLCVWK
+330 ALVNGWLCVWK

-352 LAIVTLAYSIVALSL
+352 LSIVTLAYSVVGLLL
-367 ALVFWRRLE
+367 ALAFWHRSE
-376 GAPLAAAGSYGPAV
+376 DAPSMAPSPYGPAV
-390 TWLIAQGLI
+390 TWLTAQGLI
-399 YLLVTWAVI
+399 YLLLTWAVI
-408 LSNKWSILFWAAQ
+408 LSNKWTILFWAAQ
-421 VVVTYWIAA
+421 LIATYWIAA
-430 KAKDRVLLNGT
+430 KARDRVLLNGT
-441 IILGVIVTFRF
+441 IILGLVVTFRF
-452 LFFEVDIL
+452 LFVDLDIL
-460 GFSLANERFADDLFS
+460 GSAFANERFGDDLLS
-475 RWFIGMFVIACL
+475 RWLIGLFVIACL

-500 GVHSGLARWFEI
+500 GIHSGLARWFEVV
-512 IGLMS
+512 GLIS

-530 WEWRFPVT
+530 WDWRSPVT

-553 LVIGFLWKRKFY
+553 LIIGFLWKRKFY
-565 RICAIVLLFVTI
+565 RICAIVLLFVTV

-595 SCAVLGGILVAL
+595 SCAVLGTMLIAL

-613 FATRL
+613 FAARL
-618 LSVQPDPS
+618 LSVQPS
-626 AVRK
+626 NSSVGK

>member
-7 QAESGDAF
+7 QTESNAAF
-15 CPNCGSDLQ
+15 CPNCGLDLQ
-24 IYRQVES
+24 IHREVEN
-31 LQQEVSEL
+31 LQKEISEL
-39 RALLSDL
+39 RGLMSNL
-46 RSTSA
+46 RASSPL
-51 KNSTGP
+51 NSIDP
-57 AVSDIE
+57 DVPKIE
-63 PTPPPIPLPPP
+63 PTPPPVPAPPP
-74 LPARPIQAWRESVNS
+74 LPTRSIEAWRSATS
-89 PAGNKD
+89 PLGNKD
-95 TPPPCSVEVT
+95 APRSAEVT
-105 LGQRWFLGI
+105 LGQRWFLGV

-144 GLLVGIFLIGGGEIC
+144 GMLLGILLIGGGEIC
-159 RRRKWVGLDIS
+159 RRRKWAGLDIS

-185 ANQIYRLLPD
+185 ANQIYRLVPD

-200 VVLLVS
+200 VVLTIS
-206 TVGLLISFLWD
+206 AVGLLISFLWN
-217 SRVLAVLSF
+217 SRILGVLSF
-226 LGGYLSPLLF
+226 LAGYLSPLLF
-236 HSDELGNWV
+236 HSDEVGNWV

-279 AFQVWSSTHPTA
+279 AFQAWSSTHPIA
-291 DQWGYAFCFTQ
+291 DQWGFAFCFTQ
-302 LSLFL
+302 LSFFL

-313 LQIRSSIG
+313 LRLRSSID
-321 GWRLTGIFI
+321 GWRIIGIFI
-330 ALINGWLCVWK
+330 ALVNGWLCVWK

-352 LAIVTLAYSIVALSL
+352 LSIVTLAYAVVALSL
-367 ALVFWRRLE
+367 ALAFWHRSE
-376 GAPLAAAGSYGPAV
+376 DAPVAAPSSYGPAI
-390 TWLIAQGLI
+390 TWLVAQGLI
-399 YLLVTWAVI
+399 YLLLTWAVI
-408 LSNKWSILFWAAQ
+408 LSNKWTIVFWAVQLVA
-421 VVVTYWIAA
+421 TYWIAA
-430 KAKDRVLLNGT
+430 KARDRVLLNGT
-441 IILGVIVTFRF
+441 AILGVIVTFRF
-452 LFFEVDIL
+452 LFVDVDIL
-460 GFSLANERFADDLFS
+460 GSAFANQRFVDGLFS
-475 RWFIGMFVIACL
+475 RWLIGLFVVACL

-500 GVHSGLARWFEI
+500 GAHPGLARWFEI
-512 IGLMS
+512 IGLIS
-517 LFGFLNA
+517 LFGFFNA

-530 WEWRFPVT
+530 WEWRSPVT

-553 LVIGFLWKRKFY
+553 LIIGFWWKRKFY
-565 RICAIVLLFVTI
+565 RMCGILLLFITL

-595 SCAVLGGILVAL
+595 SCAVLGAILVAL

-613 FATRL
+613 FAARL
-618 LSVQPDPS
+618 LSVQPPDSS
-626 AVRK
+626 AGK

>member
-24 IYRQVES
+24 IYRQVEN

-46 RSTSA
+46 RSSQA

-57 AVSDIE
+57 AVSNIE
-63 PTPPPIPLPPP
+63 PTPPPIPMPPT
-74 LPARPIQAWRESVNS
+74 LSARPIQAWRESVNS
-89 PAGNKD
+89 PAGEKD
-95 TPPPCSVEVT
+95 IPPPRSAEVT

-137 PPVQITF
+137 PPEQITF

-159 RRRKWVGLDIS
+159 HRRKWAGLDIS

-236 HSDELGNWV
+236 HSNELGNWV

-264 RWSSLSWI
+264 RWFSLSWI

-291 DQWGYAFCFTQ
+291 DQWEYAFCFTQ

-313 LQIRSSIG
+313 LRIRSSIG

-352 LAIVTLAYSIVALSL
+352 LAIVTLAYSVVALSL
-367 ALVFWRRLE
+367 ALVFWRRSE

-408 LSNKWSILFWAAQ
+408 LSNKWTILFWAAQ

-460 GFSLANERFADDLFS
+460 GFSLANERFVDDLFS

-500 GVHSGLARWFEI
+500 GAHSGLARWFEI

-565 RICAIVLLFVTI
+565 RICAIVLLFITI

-618 LSVQPDPS
+618 LVQPDPS
-626 AVRK
+626 TVRK

>member
-24 IYRQVES
+24 IHRQVES
-31 LQQEVSEL
+31 LQEEISQL
-39 RALLSDL
+39 RGLLNDL
-46 RSTSA
+46 RSSLIQ
-51 KNSTGP
+51 NSVTP
-57 AVSDIE
+57 DIPKLE
-63 PTPPPIPLPPP
+63 PTPPPLPT
-74 LPARPIQAWRESVNS
+74 RSIQALPESVAS
-89 PAGNKD
+89 PAAS
-95 TPPPCSVEVT
+95 TPPSRSAEVT

-159 RRRKWVGLDIS
+159 RRRKWAGLDIG

-195 GLTIF
+195 GLTMF
-200 VVLLVS
+200 VVLLIS
-206 TVGLLISFLWD
+206 AVGLLLSFLWD

-256 TTLLAYVK
+256 TALLAYVK
-264 RWSSLSWI
+264 RWPSLSSI
-272 GAILSWI
+272 GAVLSWI
-279 AFQVWSSTHPTA
+279 AFQGWSSSHATA

-313 LQIRSSIG
+313 LRIHSS
-321 GWRLTGIFI
+321 TGASRFTLIFI
-330 ALINGWLCVWK
+330 ALFNGWLCVWK
-341 SAELLQ
+341 SGELLH
-347 YDKNP
+347 YDKSP
-352 LAIVTLAYSIVALSL
+352 LSIVTLAYSVIALSL
-367 ALVFWRRLE
+367 ALVFWRRSE
-376 GAPLAAAGSYGPAV
+376 GAPLAAPGPGGPAV

-408 LSNKWSILFWAAQ
+408 LSSRWTILFWAAQ
-421 VVVTYWIAA
+421 VVATYWIAA
-430 KAKDRVLLNGT
+430 KAKDRVLLNST
-441 IILGVIVTFRF
+441 IILGLIVTFRF
-452 LFFEVDIL
+452 LFVDVDIL
-460 GFSLANERFADDLFS
+460 GSSLADQRFVDDLFF
-475 RWFIGMFVIACL
+475 RWFIGLFVIACF
-487 LAVWWLASRGLVN
+487 LAVWWLASRGMVN
-500 GVHSGLARWFEI
+500 GVHPRVARWFEI
-512 IGLMS
+512 IGLIS
-517 LFGFLNA
+517 LFGFLNT
-524 ELERLS
+524 ELARLS

-544 LWTLFAASL
+544 LWTIFAASL
-553 LVIGFLWKRKFY
+553 LVVGFLWNRKFY
-565 RICAIVLLFVTI
+565 RMCAIALLFITI
-577 GKVLLFDTA
+577 GKVLIFDTA

-595 SCAVLGGILVAL
+595 SCAVLGCILVAL

-613 FATRL
+613 FAARL
-618 LSVQPDPS
+618 LSVQSDPS
-626 AVRK
+626 ALRK